1 MKAELANRNLASS
14 RRDLGPP
21 AIWTAFARQGAW
33 KSWVL
38 IFQFFVIAL
47 LILAN
52 VRLSQ
57 KPPDIVVVAPDG
69 KSSYLTPS
77 IAGDAL
83 LRFLADQKQE
93 PSDLTVL
100 HFTHDFL
107 DLALAV
113 NSSTIETVWP
123 KALAL
128 MSAPFRARVA
138 RESAEQKLIET
149 YKLARVRTELVIED
163 IAVVERVD
171 SLVHLK
177 AKVSRL
183 KSEILDGTR
192 ASRDR
197 LEVDII
203 ERVVPRS
210 IDKPD
215 GLELSDFSVKTVE
228 NDSSVKGDRNA
239 AGVPEGGNAP

>member
-1 MKAELANRNLASS
+1 MAEHADRNLAAS
-14 RRDLGPP
+14 RRNLGPP
-21 AIWTAFARQGAW
+21 AVWAAFARQGAW

-52 VRLSQ
+52 LRLSQ

-69 KSSYLTPS
+69 KSTYLTPS
-77 IAGDAL
+77 IAGEAL

-107 DLALAV
+107 NLALAV
-113 NSSTIETVWP
+113 NSSTVEVAWP
-123 KALAL
+123 RALAL
-128 MSAPFRARVA
+128 MSPPLRARVA
-138 RESAEQKLIET
+138 KESAEQKLIET
-149 YKLARVRTELVIED
+149 YKLARVRTELLIEE

-177 AKVSRL
+177 ATVLRL
-183 KSEILDGTR
+183 KSEILDGTG
-192 ASRDR
+192 AARDR
-197 LEVDII
+197 LEVDLI

-215 GLELSDFSVKTVE
+215 GLELADFTLRTVE
-228 NDSSVKGDRNA
+228 SDSGVKGDRNA
-239 AGVPEGGNAP
+239 AVPEARN